1 MSDISIT
8 IQIISDLLPHPNA
21 DKLEIAKILGTQTL
35 VPKGDFKVG
44 DAVVYF
50 PPDILLPGDVSDELG
65 VTKYLKSTTW
75 EGFKFPC
82 RVAACRLR
90 GVPSYGFCISKP
102 AMPVDWDTSIIGK
115 DVTEYYRA
123 VQYEPPVRA
132 GRSFKSDQEKQPA
145 SFHEYTD
152 IQNFWKYHTA
162 IPEGTP
168 VRITEK
174 LHGTNSRVA
183 LLEVNDE
190 WDFFAGSHHRCL
202 RQYATPIEQLME
214 EVTTKKSVYWHPF
227 DIPGV
232 LDLLT
237 DLCDEEYDVIL
248 FGELFGPG
256 VQDLDYGVPAGEIGW
271 RCYDISINGRYLGW
285 AQLVVYCLAHG
296 VPTVPVIY
304 TGPFS
309 VSLVDVLTNGPT
321 AMGEVNSKFKG
332 REGIVIT
339 PLNETYSD
347 ELHGRLI
354 LKSVSADYR
363 DRKGA
368 KDEGEL

>member
-1 MSDISIT
+1 M
-8 IQIISDLLPHPNA
+8 
-21 DKLEIAKILGTQTL
+21 
-35 VPKGDFKVG
+35 
-44 DAVVYF
+44 
-50 PPDILLPGDVSDELG
+50 
-65 VTKYLKSTTW
+65 
-75 EGFKFPC
+75 
-82 RVAACRLR
+82 
-90 GVPSYGFCISKP
+90 
-102 AMPVDWDTSIIGK
+102 
-115 DVTEYYRA
+115 
-123 VQYEPPVRA
+123 
-132 GRSFKSDQEKQPA
+132 
-145 SFHEYTD
+145 
-152 IQNFWKYHTA
+152 
-162 IPEGTP
+162 
-168 VRITEK
+168 
-174 LHGTNSRVA
+174 A
-183 LLEVNDE
+183 LLCVNDE

-202 RQYATPIEQLME
+202 RQLVTPIEQCELE
-214 EVTTKKSVYWHPF
+214 EGTIYLPAKKSVYWHPF
-227 DIPGV
+227 DLPGV

-309 VSLVDVLTNGPT
+309 ASLVDVLTNGST
-321 AMGEVNSKFKG
+321 TMGEVKSKFKG

-339 PLNETYSD
+339 PLAEAYSD